1 MKTFL
6 ALPVA
11 RTYGR
16 TGDLCLAG
24 ETRRRERGGRRAGT
38 GRASSRRA
46 ARQLLGDEPVLD
58 AVNIAI
64 KPPTVPLSVLRR
76 LGQPTF
82 VDEDLESLL
91 GPSYETIS
99 HAALEMALGEDA
111 EEP

>member
-1 MKTFL
+1 M
-6 ALPVA
+6 
-11 RTYGR
+11 
-16 TGDLCLAG
+16 
-24 ETRRRERGGRRAGT
+24 
-38 GRASSRRA
+38 
-46 ARQLLGDEPVLD
+46 LD